1 MVQPRDMI
9 DAPLAQAAKVLA
21 VLLAAFLLSAGTGP
35 VLAAETLEFLGVKV
49 EPYKGT
55 YIVLKDVSIRALPD
69 GKSKRKGSYK
79 AGRRIQVVG
88 FASGPWVA
96 VREKGRDVGFV
107 YENVLLPLID
117 GTLARDLIGKASAKG
132 KPAIECRYII
142 SFEGKSA
149 VEGQVFEIA
158 DYDIVW
164 DCMRG
169 KRKIKFRTPMFIT
182 EAPYQ
187 LSQKRIFQITVDVLD
202 LDRGYD
208 EILSTF
214 VVFNMEKSHVLYDG
228 VSIAKY
234 GHVPG
239 TKNIPAKT
247 VPEALKG
254 AAVIALQTWNKAA
267 WADLI
272 KNMHKYPDPEPE
284 RKSPKKV
291 QGKKKKLMRG
301 FSLKTLLHR

>member
-1 MVQPRDMI
+1 MAEARDKI
-9 DAPLAQAAKVLA
+9 AVPTVYAARVVA
-21 VLLAAFLLSAGTGP
+21 VLLAAFLFTAGTG
-35 VLAAETLEFLGVKV
+35 LATAAESLEFRGVKV
-49 EPYKGT
+49 EPYNGT
-55 YIVLKDVSIRALPD
+55 YIVLKDVSIRALPKT
-69 GKSKRKGSYK
+69 KSKRVGSYK

-88 FASGPWVA
+88 FAAGAWVA

-107 YENVLLPLID
+107 YEKVLLPLID
-117 GTLARDLIGKASAKG
+117 GTLARDITGKASAKG
-132 KPAIECRYII
+132 DPATECRYII

-164 DCMRG
+164 DCTRG

-187 LSQKRIFQITVDVLD
+187 LSQKRIFQITIDVLD

-214 VVFNMEKSHVLYDG
+214 IVFNMEKDLVLYDG
-228 VSIAKY
+228 VSIEKY

-272 KNMHKYPDPEPE
+272 KNMAKYPDPEPE
-284 RKSPKKV
+284 EKSPAKT
-291 QGKKKKLMRG
+291 QGKK
-301 FSLKTLLHR
+301 

>member
-1 MVQPRDMI
+1 MTDPRDMTA
-9 DAPLAQAAKVLA
+9 APPVHTTKVLA
-21 VLLAAFLLSAGTGP
+21 VLLAAFLFMAGTGP
-35 VLAAETLEFLGVKV
+35 AIAAESMEFRGVKV
-49 EPYKGT
+49 KPYKGT
-55 YIVLKDVSIRALPD
+55 YVVLKDVSIRSLPKT
-69 GKSKRKGSYK
+69 KSKRLGSYK
-79 AGRRIQVVG
+79 AGRRIDVVG
-88 FASGPWVA
+88 FAAGAWVA

-107 YENVLLPLID
+107 YKKVLLPLID
-117 GTLARDLIGKASAKG
+117 GTLSRDLRGKASAKG
-132 KPAIECRYII
+132 KPATECRYII

-164 DCMRG
+164 ECTRA
-169 KRKIKFRTPMFIT
+169 KREIKFRTPMFIT
-182 EAPYQ
+182 EAPYP

-214 VVFNMEKSHVLYDG
+214 IVFNMEKGLVLYDG

-247 VPEALKG
+247 APEALKG
-254 AAVIALQTWNKAA
+254 AAAIALQTWNKAA
-267 WADLI
+267 WTNLI

-284 RKSPKKV
+284 
-291 QGKKKKLMRG
+291 KKKPA
-301 FSLKTLLHR
+301 KTKSKKK